1 MSIIKD
7 QQLQILLNQFG
18 LISKITLL
26 QLAILK
32 NVLEDPTSEELY
44 EEALTNET
52 LIDRLEVKIREEVA
66 FTVFKFSPMAEDL
79 RRIVSYQ
86 DLTTNLERIGD
97 MVLNCIRTVRESDL
111 NRPEH
116 YSLRALISEMLDL
129 VTQMIRNAILSFSNM
144 ELNTAEVVIESDDVV
159 DDKYKEIRRY
169 LAESGAFRE
178 LSVEQVQ
185 EILQLDNLA
194 HNLERCGDSAT
205 NIAEATIY
213 LIRGRDIRHTHD
225 EITDSMTAAEE
236 RIISKSVSSESPRI
250 E

>member
-18 LISKITLL
+18 LISKNTLL

-32 NVLEDPTSEELY
+32 QLVDDPSSEELF

-79 RRIVSYQ
+79 RRIVAYQ

-97 MVLNCIRTVRESDL
+97 MVLNCVYMVREIDL
-111 NRPEH
+111 TRPEF
-116 YSLRALISEMLDL
+116 YQIKAMVSEMLES
-129 VTQMIRNAILSFSNM
+129 VTQMVRNAVLSFTNM
-144 ELNTAEVVIESDDVV
+144 ELTTAFNVLDADDGV
-159 DDKYKEIRRY
+159 DDSFREIRRY
-169 LAESGAFRE
+169 LAEANAFRE
-178 LSVEQVQ
+178 LSKEQLM
-185 EILQLDNLA
+185 ELFSLDSLA

-205 NIAEATIY
+205 NIAESTIY
-213 LIRGRDIRHTHD
+213 LIKGRDVRHAHID
-225 EITDSMTAAEE
+225 VTDKTET
-236 RIISKSVSSESPRI
+236 K
-250 E
+250 

>member
-7 QQLQILLNQFG
+7 QQLQILLNQFE
-18 LISKITLL
+18 LISKNTLL

-32 NVLEDPTSEELY
+32 QLVDDPSSEELF

-79 RRIVSYQ
+79 RRIVAYQ

-97 MVLNCIRTVRESDL
+97 MILNCVYMVRELDL
-111 NRPEH
+111 TRPEFH
-116 YSLRALISEMLDL
+116 QIKAMVSEMLES
-129 VTQMIRNAILSFSNM
+129 VTQMVRNAVLSFTNM
-144 ELNTAEVVIESDDVV
+144 ELTTAINVLDADDSV
-159 DDKYKEIRRY
+159 DDNFREIRRY
-169 LAESGAFRE
+169 LAEANAFRE
-178 LSVEQVQ
+178 LSKEQLM
-185 EILQLDNLA
+185 ELFSLDSLA

-205 NIAEATIY
+205 NIAESTIY
-213 LIRGRDIRHTHD
+213 LIKGRDVRHAHVKV
-225 EITDSMTAAEE
+225 EE
-236 RIISKSVSSESPRI
+236 TQET

>member
-7 QQLQILLNQFG
+7 QQLQILLNQFE
-18 LISKITLL
+18 LISKNTLL

-32 NVLEDPTSEELY
+32 QLVDAPHSEELF

-79 RRIVSYQ
+79 RRIVAYQ

-97 MVLNCIRTVRESDL
+97 MILNCVYMVRELDL
-111 NRPEH
+111 TRPEFH
-116 YSLRALISEMLDL
+116 QIKAMVSEMLES
-129 VTQMIRNAILSFSNM
+129 VTQMVRNAVLSFTNM
-144 ELNTAEVVIESDDVV
+144 ELTTAINVLDADDSV
-159 DDKYKEIRRY
+159 DDNFREIRRY
-169 LAESGAFRE
+169 LAEANAFRE
-178 LSVEQVQ
+178 LSKEQLM
-185 EILQLDNLA
+185 ELFSLDSLA

-205 NIAEATIY
+205 NIAESTIY
-213 LIRGRDIRHTHD
+213 LIKGRDVRHAHVKV
-225 EITDSMTAAEE
+225 EE
-236 RIISKSVSSESPRI
+236 TQET

>member
-7 QQLQILLNQFG
+7 QQLQILLNQFE
-18 LISKITLL
+18 LISKNTLL

-32 NVLEDPTSEELY
+32 QLVDAPHSEELF

-79 RRIVSYQ
+79 RRIVAYQ

-97 MVLNCIRTVRESDL
+97 MILNCVYMVRELDL
-111 NRPEH
+111 TRLEFH
-116 YSLRALISEMLDL
+116 QIKAMVSEMLES
-129 VTQMIRNAILSFSNM
+129 VTQMVRNAVLSFTNM
-144 ELNTAEVVIESDDVV
+144 ELTTAINVLDADDSV
-159 DDKYKEIRRY
+159 DDNFREIRRY
-169 LAESGAFRE
+169 LAEANAFRE
-178 LSVEQVQ
+178 LSKEQLM
-185 EILQLDNLA
+185 ELFSLDSLA

-205 NIAEATIY
+205 NIAESTIY
-213 LIRGRDIRHTHD
+213 LIKGRDVRHAHVKV
-225 EITDSMTAAEE
+225 EE
-236 RIISKSVSSESPRI
+236 TQET